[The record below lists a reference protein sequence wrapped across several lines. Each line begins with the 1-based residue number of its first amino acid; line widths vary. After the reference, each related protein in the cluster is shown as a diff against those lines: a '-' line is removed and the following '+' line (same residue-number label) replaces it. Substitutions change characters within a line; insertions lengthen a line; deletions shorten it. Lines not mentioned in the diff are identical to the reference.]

1 MSTNPSGAVAAPDR
15 RASSGLEPRAL
26 AGLALGYVV
35 CVALL
40 AVEPDR
46 AFGLP
51 AHPLLVHL
59 PVVLIP
65 CLVLATVALVV
76 RPAWR
81 ARYGLALGGLA
92 VVALAA
98 TVLAAGAGEQ
108 LLAHERD
115 AGGLVHEHAE
125 AADTLRV
132 LTFALTAAILLLLA
146 RDWRVRR
153 GDAAGGRAVA
163 TVLAV
168 VALVLSAGAGFFV
181 VRTGHLGAKA
191 TWSQEGGSGDDDGGG
206 GERGE

>member
-1 MSTNPSGAVAAPDR
+1 MSTNASGTVAARERGAADI
-15 RASSGLEPRAL
+15 EPRAL
-26 AGLALGYVV
+26 AALALGYVV
-35 CVALL
+35 CIALL

-65 CLVLATVALVV
+65 CLVIATVALIAV
-76 RPAWR
+76 PSWR
-81 ARYGLALGGLA
+81 ARYGLALGVLA

-98 TVLAAGAGEQ
+98 TVVAAGAGEQ
-108 LLAHERD
+108 LLEHEREG
-115 AGGLVHEHAE
+115 GGLIHEHAE

-132 LTFALTAAILLLLA
+132 LMFALTAAILLLLA
-146 RDWRVRR
+146 RDWRARR
-153 GDAAGGRAVA
+153 GQAIGGRAVA
-163 TVLAV
+163 ALLAI
-168 VALVLSAGAGFFV
+168 ATLGLAAGAGFFV

-191 TWSQEGGSGDDDGGG
+191 TWAQEGGGDGG